1 MDSRIKKSF
10 IGKRLFIF
18 LYLSVM
24 LVNFS
29 IPFLLPPRIT
39 GAYLFW
45 VILPLSVIALSFTA
59 E

>member
-1 MDSRIKKSF
+1 MDSETKKSF
-10 IGKRLFIF
+10 IGKGLFIF

-24 LVNFS
+24 LINFS
-29 IPFLLPPRIT
+29 IPFLLPPHIT

-45 VILPLSVIALSFTA
+45 VILPLSLIVLSFIT